1 MPRRVLPLKP
11 PAHTLQTAA
20 AAFLDRPDLS
30 PASRRSY
37 TQTLQRLA
45 LAIGADR
52 PLDALDGATVER
64 ATEHAWGRCAPATWN
79 RHVAT
84 VRSFVAFRRRHCW
97 VAEDVACSLD
107 RRREPADRT
116 RAIPRAELEHLWR
129 REDASV
135 RERAFWRPAGID
147 RYVIAAHRNA
157 LPADQWVQL
166 GQARSEH
173 APLTMEAAT
182 KLYHLIALRADSAS
196 RRARHRRAARSP
208 WGTGEWDADDEGLGQ
223 LRALGVLDAAS
234 PSFAA
239 SPDVRYSL
247 GLDD

>member
-84 VRSFVAFRRRHCW
+84 VRSFVAFCRRHGW
-97 VAEDVACSLD
+97 VAEDVAGSVD
-107 RRREPADRT
+107 PPPPPGHPTKAS
-116 RAIPRAELEHLWR
+116 PPAEL
-129 REDASV
+129 
-135 RERAFWRPAGID
+135 
-147 RYVIAAHRNA
+147 
-157 LPADQWVQL
+157 
-166 GQARSEH
+166 
-173 APLTMEAAT
+173 
-182 KLYHLIALRADSAS
+182 
-196 RRARHRRAARSP
+196 
-208 WGTGEWDADDEGLGQ
+208 
-223 LRALGVLDAAS
+223 
-234 PSFAA
+234 
-239 SPDVRYSL
+239 
-247 GLDD
+247 